1 MIVESVEKN
10 KPTQIVFH
18 LGAHKTATSLIQ
30 KFLNNEEGFRK
41 DNQIRHIDRT
51 DSDTL
56 IGLGDKLK
64 KSPFVLR
71 RRLLREGSYGSEG
84 STVILSHENALG
96 RAFSRASGLYPK
108 ANGNAER
115 LSKVAKH
122 LPVKV
127 IFYIRPLETFVP
139 SYYMQSINEGGVLTF
154 DSWLKKNIDL
164 SKLSWTP
171 VVQTIIDHFG
181 IENVEIRDFRE
192 IDAGNKIFL
201 SNFFAA
207 CGLKSFTVPDYEKL
221 HNPSLSEQG
230 LKIALLVNPLL
241 ENWTQRKSM
250 RKFLQAN
257 FNNSNGEVPKLL
269 TPELR
274 EVLAG
279 IDAIEYE
286 SLLTRK

>member
-1 MIVESVEKN
+1 M
-10 KPTQIVFH
+10 
-18 LGAHKTATSLIQ
+18 GAHKTATSLIQ

-96 RAFSRASGLYPK
+96 RPFSRASGLYPK

-127 IFYIRPLETFVP
+127 IFYIRPLETFVT
-139 SYYMQSINEGGVLTF
+139 SYYMQSINEGGVLTY
-154 DSWLKKNIDL
+154 K
-164 SKLSWTP
+164 
-171 VVQTIIDHFG
+171 
-181 IENVEIRDFRE
+181 
-192 IDAGNKIFL
+192 
-201 SNFFAA
+201 
-207 CGLKSFTVPDYEKL
+207 
-221 HNPSLSEQG
+221 
-230 LKIALLVNPLL
+230 
-241 ENWTQRKSM
+241 
-250 RKFLQAN
+250 N
-257 FNNSNGEVPKLL
+257 FNVWFE
-269 TPELR
+269 
-274 EVLAG
+274 
-279 IDAIEYE
+279 EYE
-286 SLLTRK
+286 WGEAFSLGSADDGGCGDSYPTYDEFLAALKAESAASALGV

>member
-1 MIVESVEKN
+1 MESLERN

-30 KFLNNEEGFRK
+30 KFLNNEEGFRA
-41 DNQIRHIDRT
+41 DNQIRYIDRT
-51 DSDTL
+51 DCDAL
-56 IGLGDKLK
+56 IGWGDKIE
-64 KSPFVLR
+64 KSPFELR
-71 RRLLREGSYGSEG
+71 RRLLREWSDGSEVFP
-84 STVILSHENALG
+84 VILSLENALG
-96 RAFSRASGLYPK
+96 RPFSPASGLYPK

-115 LSKVAKH
+115 LSKVGKN

-127 IFYIRPLETFVP
+127 IFYLRPLETFVP

-154 DSWLKKNIDL
+154 HKWFKKNIDL
-164 SKLSWTP
+164 SKLSWKP
-171 VVQTIIDHFG
+171 VVENIVDHFG
-181 IENVEIRDFRE
+181 AENVEIRDFRE

-207 CGLKSFTVPDYEKL
+207 CGLKNFTVPDYKKL

-241 ENWTQRKSM
+241 ENWAQRKSM

-257 FNNSNGEVPKLL
+257 FNNNNGGVPKLL

-279 IDAIEYE
+279 IDAMEYE
-286 SLLTRK
+286 SLLTRR